1 MKAALLGL
9 ALAASSMSLASC
21 ARQSES
27 TQPTA
32 QSQQSQSAQ
41 QSKSVQQQSQE
52 QSSQQP
58 SAQVLQTKSPRETH
72 VLRVCSDPNNMPF
85 SNERGEGFENKI
97 VEAVAKDLGARVEYT
112 WWAQRRGFFRSTL
125 KAGLCDLVAG
135 VPSGFEMAQ
144 TTSPYYRSTYVFV
157 YRKGGGV
164 AVRSFDDPALRQL
177 KVGVQMIGDDFANTP
192 PAHALTNR
200 HITNVRGYMV
210 YGDYSKPSPAA
221 NIIEAVERREVDVA
235 VVWGPLAGYFAR
247 RRPGLEVVPVS
258 PQIDLPFL
266 PFVYDISMGV
276 RRGDNAFRDEIE
288 GAMERRRA
296 EIERILDE
304 YGVPRVGKPGEA
316 NNASADGAGVAPS
329 IPAGKDGG
337 V

>member
-1 MKAALLGL
+1 MMKAALFGL
-9 ALAASSMSLASC
+9 ALAAVFSSC
-21 ARQSES
+21 AKQSKLEG
-27 TQPTA
+27 TA
-32 QSQQSQSAQ
+32 QSSLQS
-41 QSKSVQQQSQE
+41 

-58 SAQVLQTKSPRETH
+58 QQQSPQQSSQQVLLTQSPRETH
-72 VLRVCSDPNNMPF
+72 VLRVCADPNNMPF
-85 SNERGEGFENKI
+85 SNERGEGFENKV
-97 VEAVAKDLGARVEYT
+97 VETVAKDLGARVEYT

-157 YRKGGGV
+157 YRRDKGV
-164 AVRSFDDPALRQL
+164 DVHSFDDPQLRTL
-177 KVGVQMIGDDFANTP
+177 KIGVQMIGDDFANTP

-210 YGDYSKPSPAA
+210 YGDYSKPGPAS
-221 NIIEAVERREVDVA
+221 NIIDAVAGGEVDVA
-235 VVWGPLAGYFAR
+235 VVWGPLAGFYAR
-247 RRPGLEVVPVS
+247 RRTGLEVVPVS

-288 GAMERRRA
+288 GAIERHRA
-296 EIERILDE
+296 DIERILDE
-304 YGVPRVGKPGEA
+304 YGVPRVAPPG
-316 NNASADGAGVAPS
+316 GAGATPT
-329 IPAGKDGG
+329 KDGG
-337 V
+337 A